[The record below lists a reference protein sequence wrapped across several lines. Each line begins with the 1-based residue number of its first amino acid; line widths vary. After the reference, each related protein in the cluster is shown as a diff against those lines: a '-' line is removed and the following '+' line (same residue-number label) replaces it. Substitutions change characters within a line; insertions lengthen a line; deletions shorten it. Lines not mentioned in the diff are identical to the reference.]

1 MGDALLAVA
10 PAEIDGAAVE
20 AGAEVDQAVGRLH
33 LDAQFGHAAQ
43 DAAQLVQ
50 QAGGGALETLHR
62 GRSGLVHLDV
72 GLGQRMPG
80 VGELRLDGGELVAEL
95 ARMIELFL
103 QGRDQR
109 VRFAQRKEAR
119 LRKAVH
125 GGTVHDGAARSS
137 GHAEVTNRSAR
148 AGRTRA
154 PVLRSPVVL
163 RHLTDRERDDYFR
176 GVQPI
181 WGGGLSPERFV
192 AFQRRLADSRE
203 AGQRYHLFGLFEGD
217 RLLSAMKTYDLRG
230 SYAGTPLR
238 LLGIGAVY
246 TPPVLRRRG
255 HARRM
260 LELAIDDHRSRGYD
274 AAVLFS
280 DIAGEYYER
289 LGFRALESAECTAGA
304 DELPRGGTAHPAG
317 PVEPEWGVHIA
328 QPAGEAAAMLRLSRE
343 AVDVLD
349 AGWTHESLRDPL
361 LAALRDFLLRSG
373 RSRLPLWP
381 PHQLRGIFPSHPRAT
396 ALAMGAPLRLDVK
409 LPGPGASAGL
419 ALLDH
424 I

>member
-1 MGDALLAVA
+1 
-10 PAEIDGAAVE
+10 
-20 AGAEVDQAVGRLH
+20 
-33 LDAQFGHAAQ
+33 
-43 DAAQLVQ
+43 
-50 QAGGGALETLHR
+50 
-62 GRSGLVHLDV
+62 
-72 GLGQRMPG
+72 
-80 VGELRLDGGELVAEL
+80 
-95 ARMIELFL
+95 
-103 QGRDQR
+103 
-109 VRFAQRKEAR
+109 
-119 LRKAVH
+119 
-125 GGTVHDGAARSS
+125 
-137 GHAEVTNRSAR
+137 
-148 AGRTRA
+148 
-154 PVLRSPVVL
+154 VLRSPVVL

-230 SYAGTPLR
+230 SYAGAPLR

-246 TPPVLRRRG
+246 TPPALRRRG

-260 LELAIDDHRSRGYD
+260 LELAIDDHRSRGYE
-274 AAVLFS
+274 AAILFS
-280 DIAGEYYER
+280 DIGGEYYER
-289 LGFRALESAECTAGA
+289 LGFRAIESEECTAGA

-317 PVEPEWGVHIA
+317 PGDEASLVGVFAQARTGNDELALARDGWVLSFQLRRLRELARARGMGEPEWGVHIA
-328 QPAGEAAAMLRLSRE
+328 QPAGEAAAMVRLSRE

-373 RSRLPLWP
+373 RSRLRLWP
-381 PHQLRGIFPSHPRAT
+381 AHQLRGLFPSHPRAT
-396 ALAMGAPLRLDVK
+396 ALAMVAPLRLEVK